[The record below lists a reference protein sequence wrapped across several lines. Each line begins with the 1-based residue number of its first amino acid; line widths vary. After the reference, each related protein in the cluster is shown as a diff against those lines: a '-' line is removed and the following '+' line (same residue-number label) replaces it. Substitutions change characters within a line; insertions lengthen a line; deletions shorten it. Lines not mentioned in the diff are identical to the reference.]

1 LTRHE
6 PVKAAPEG
14 AEIERLAETQ
24 RRFFRSGATRDLEFR
39 KRQLRILRDLMV
51 TREADILEAMRLDL
65 GRPPSEA
72 YTSEI
77 GVLMIEIETALKRL
91 DRWARPERVRTPWLL
106 FPGSSR
112 VVPEPFGSVL
122 VIGPWNYPLQLV
134 LAPAVAAL
142 AAGNCVVLK
151 PSELAP
157 ATSTLIAEMIGGAF
171 DPNVMAVVE
180 GGIEPTQA
188 LLKQDFDYLFFT
200 GGTKIG
206 KVVMGAAAEH
216 LTPVTLEL
224 GGKNPCIVTASAD
237 IKTAAKRIAWG
248 KFFNA
253 GQTCIAPDY
262 ILVEKSVEAAFLD
275 ALKAAITAFYGS
287 DPVASPDYAR
297 IVNDRHFDRLA
308 GYLGRG
314 EIVAGGQIDR
324 AQRYI
329 APTVLTG
336 VTWADPVMADEIFG
350 PILPVFAYDDLDEE
364 LPALQERP
372 KSLAL
377 YLFTTDTALEEKVL
391 RTVSSGGAAINDI
404 FAQLLNL
411 ELPFGGVGDSGM
423 GAYHGKAGFD
433 TFSHRRAVVRR
444 TTWPDPSLKYPPY
457 KTPLALLKRLM
468 PRIL

>member
-1 LTRHE
+1 MTRHE
-6 PVKAAPEG
+6 SVKATPGGPAIEG
-14 AEIERLAETQ
+14 LAEMQ

-39 KRQLRILRDLMV
+39 KRQLRTMRDLLEKH
-51 TREADILEAMRLDL
+51 EADILEAMRLDL

-91 DRWARPERVRTPWLL
+91 DRWARPKRVRTPWLL
-106 FPGSSR
+106 FPGASR
-112 VVPEPFGSVL
+112 IEPEPFGSVL

-142 AAGNCVVLK
+142 SAGNCVVLK

-157 ATSTLIAEMIGGAF
+157 ATSALIAEMIGGAF

-180 GGIEPTQA
+180 GGVEPTQA
-188 LLKQDFDYLFFT
+188 LLKQHFDYLFFT
-200 GGTKIG
+200 GGTKVG
-206 KVVMGAAAEH
+206 KIVMAAAAEH

-224 GGKNPCIVTASAD
+224 GGKNPCIVAAGAD
-237 IKTAAKRIAWG
+237 IGTAAKRIAWG

-253 GQTCIAPDY
+253 GQTCIAPDF
-262 ILVEKSVEAAFLD
+262 ILVEKSAEAAFLG
-275 ALKAAITAFYGS
+275 ALKAAITDFYGT
-287 DPVASPDYAR
+287 DPAASPDYAR
-297 IVNDRHFDRLA
+297 IINERHFDRLA
-308 GYLGRG
+308 SYLERG
-314 EIVAGGQIDR
+314 DIVAGGRTDR

-336 VTWADPVMADEIFG
+336 VTWDDPVMADEIFG
-350 PILPVFAYDDLDEE
+350 PILPVFVYDDIDAE
-364 LPALQERP
+364 LSALQQRP
-372 KSLAL
+372 KPLAL
-377 YLFTTDTALEEKVL
+377 YLFTQDRTLEDKVL
-391 RTVSSGGAAINDI
+391 RTLSSGGAAINDI
-404 FAQLLNL
+404 FAQMLNL

-433 TFSHRRAVVRR
+433 TFSHHRAVVRR
-444 TTWPDPSLKYPPY
+444 STWIDPSLKYPPY
-457 KTPLALLKRLM
+457 KTPLSLLKRLM